1 MASNPF
7 GITQVD
13 IPGLIGMHQQLR
25 AQRLE
30 ELYRAKK
37 IEQQDREFQREER
50 KAGVIAKLFGAA
62 PNPTTPGIAPD
73 ASEYSAPVP
82 VTEAPR
88 YDEGQGGPVERFT
101 PEQLAAN
108 RQALGPER
116 YEAWRVKNGI
126 GEDGS
131 LSPQEMGPTVPGNID
146 LHNRPVVK
154 NQDGSISTVR
164 SMSIGTDQG
173 EVLIPTVS
181 EDGRIMSQQEAIEQ
195 YRQTGRHLGI
205 FKSPEEA
212 TAYAQ
217 SLHNDQANEYLPQ
230 QLPPPPRRDD
240 GIQLNPDALKE
251 LFAIDPEM
259 AMKFQDA
266 AGKMDKANLEK
277 IAQHGEFKAKAAMY
291 LLQHNAGPDRQAAL
305 QRIVPD
311 LLAGGFTQ
319 QEINSA
325 ILTDEQLTKDRVMGM
340 GLKDLVSQENTD
352 RTFAATERERQI
364 DNARADQ
371 GMSLRERALG
381 IAEKRASTGGGAG
394 GEGYSG
400 ASTGDLL
407 RAAGL

>member
-50 KAGVIAKLFGAA
+50 KAGVIAKLFGREGGNAQAPHQDMGGQPQATEAA
-62 PNPTTPGIAPD
+62 TVGAPTTLAPD
-73 ASEYSAPVP
+73 DAGKIMREAVASK
-82 VTEAPR
+82 TM
-88 YDEGQGGPVERFT
+88 T
-101 PEQLAAN
+101 PEQAA
-108 RQALGPER
+108 AISGTLGPNGNAAFEKWT
-116 YEAWRVKNGI
+116 ADNGI
-126 GEDGS
+126 
-131 LSPQEMGPTVPGNID
+131 TVG
-146 LHNRPVVK
+146 
-154 NQDGSISTVR
+154 
-164 SMSIGTDQG
+164 
-173 EVLIPTVS
+173 
-181 EDGRIMSQQEAIEQ
+181 A
-195 YRQTGRHLGI
+195 
-205 FKSPEEA
+205 A
-212 TAYAQ
+212 
-217 SLHNDQANEYLPQ
+217 

-291 LLQHNAGPDRQAAL
+291 LLQHKAGPDRQAAL

-352 RTFAATERERQI
+352 RTFAATQAERAA
-364 DNARADQ
+364 DNARAD
-371 GMSLRERALG
+371 RA
-381 IAEKRASTGGGAG
+381 
-394 GEGYSG
+394 
-400 ASTGDLL
+400 DN
-407 RAAGL
+407 RAARADQRSEVRFKERDLDRKALAASGGVRTDISDLNY